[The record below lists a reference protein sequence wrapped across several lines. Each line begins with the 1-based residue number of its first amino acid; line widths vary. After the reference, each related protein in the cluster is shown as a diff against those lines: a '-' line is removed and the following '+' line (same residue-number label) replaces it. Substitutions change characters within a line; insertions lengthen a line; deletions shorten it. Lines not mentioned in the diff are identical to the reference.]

1 MGGASA
7 LALACDILIAGED
20 ARIGHPGVRAL
31 APGEETAIFA
41 WHVGLKTT
49 YYLRS
54 LGASNIEKATIAV
67 KKEVRGAIKEGQD
80 GGQNS
85 GDTGGTHSVAQ
96 VKADA
101 ATASAK
107 KTYTAAEKTACS
119 IEAMRNGEI
128 CEACQ

>member
-1 MGGASA
+1 MY
-7 LALACDILIAGED
+7 
-20 ARIGHPGVRAL
+20 RQ
-31 APGEETAIFA
+31 A

-67 KKEVRGAIKEGQD
+67 KKETRGAIKEGAD

-85 GDTGGTHSVAQ
+85 GDAGGSHSPIP
-96 VKADA
+96 
-101 ATASAK
+101 K
-107 KTYTAAEKTACS
+107 KTYTEAEKTACS
-119 IEAMRNGEI
+119 IDAMRRGEI

>member
-1 MGGASA
+1 VNLWIKTPDLKTLSHMY
-7 LALACDILIAGED
+7 
-20 ARIGHPGVRAL
+20 RQ
-31 APGEETAIFA
+31 A

-54 LGASNIEKATIAV
+54 LGASNIEKATVAV

-85 GDTGGTHSVAQ
+85 GDTGGTHSIAQ

-101 ATASAK
+101 AAAALTVSGNKAYTPEQK
-107 KTYTAAEKTACS
+107 KACS
-119 IEAMRNGEI
+119 IDAMRRGEE